1 MKVRKLVKLELDIAW
16 TLKVEVSDFA
26 FLKKLAKLK
35 FMIFQASQ
43 S

>member
-1 MKVRKLVKLELDIAW
+1 MKARKLVQLELDVTW

-26 FLKKLAKLK
+26 FLKKFAKLK